1 MNRRIIRIR
10 HVWCHLAPI
19 ALTFPD
25 KFPVHGVESGV
36 DPLDHSVSTWY
47 STWDRTDIGTIKMD
61 KGSLYF
67 SDSLMP
73 IGKENA

>member
-1 MNRRIIRIR
+1 MSCADQLLELLHLVSHTVYEFDLLY
-10 HVWCHLAPI
+10 HVKPAGSQQNS
-19 ALTFPD
+19 D
-25 KFPVHGVESGV
+25 
-36 DPLDHSVSTWY
+36 

>member
-1 MNRRIIRIR
+1 LLDSNETGGLIGMN
-10 HVWCHLAPI
+10 V
-19 ALTFPD
+19 
-25 KFPVHGVESGV
+25 
-36 DPLDHSVSTWY
+36 

-73 IGKENA
+73 IGKKNA

>member
-1 MNRRIIRIR
+1 MKGEPCN
-10 HVWCHLAPI
+10 LES
-19 ALTFPD
+19 ALNYAT
-25 KFPVHGVESGV
+25 KYEAYE
-36 DPLDHSVSTWY
+36 HSLISQG

-67 SDSLMP
+67 SDSMMP